1 MTSKTGATRK
11 ATTRKAATNTDPT
24 EAFVWVWLPDATE
37 PVVAGRLVKDG
48 NRLLFTYG
56 ASYRRRD
63 NAIALYEPELPLQE
77 GTIAPLNGLNMASCI
92 RDGSP
97 DAWGR
102 RVIINRLSGSKPHA
116 AGIPEISELT
126 YLLQSGSDRI
136 GALDFQESATT
147 YVPRLAAQA
156 SLAELQEAASLIE
169 KGLPLTPAL
178 DQALN
183 HGTSIGG
190 ARPKALI
197 DDDNRKF
204 IAKFSAS
211 NDTYSVVKAEFI
223 AMKLAAACGL
233 NTAPVSLTRVANK
246 DVLLIERF
254 DRTPT
259 KDGWTRRAMVSALT
273 MLGLDE
279 MMARYASYED
289 LAELIR
295 HRFADPKDTLRELY
309 GRICFNVLCGNTDD
323 HARNHAA
330 FWDGTMLSLSPAYD
344 ICPQNRTG
352 NEATQA
358 MLIKGDARASTL
370 ATCLMAA
377 PDYHL
382 KESEALALIEHQIT
396 TIAQHWHD
404 VCDEA
409 ELSPVDRKFFA
420 GRQFLNAYAL
430 EGLTGHKALHD
441 SYNAARDALI
451 SGRG

>member
-1 MTSKTGATRK
+1 MTSKAD
-11 ATTRKAATNTDPT
+11 AT
-24 EAFVWVWLPDATE
+24 EAFVWMWLPGATD
-37 PVVAGRLVKDG
+37 PVVAGRLDQDG
-48 NRLLFTYG
+48 DRLLFTYG
-56 ASYRRRD
+56 ASYRRRKS
-63 NAIALYEPELPLQE
+63 AISLYEPELPLQE
-77 GTIAPLNGLNMASCI
+77 GVIAPINGLSMASCI

-102 RVIINRLSGSKPHA
+102 RVIINRLTGKKPDA
-116 AGIPEISELT
+116 AGVPEISELT
-126 YLLQSGSDRI
+126 FLLQSGSDRI
-136 GALDFQESATT
+136 GALDFQASATE

-156 SLAELQEAASLIE
+156 SLDELMEAAALIE
-169 KGLPLTPAL
+169 KGVPLTPAL

-197 DDDNRKF
+197 DDGTKKL
-204 IAKFSAS
+204 IAKFSAA

-233 NTAPVSLTRVANK
+233 NAAPVSMTRAAHK

-259 KDGWTRRAMVSALT
+259 KDGWTRQAMVSALT

-295 HRFADPKDTLRELY
+295 HRFTDPKDTLKELY

-330 FWDGTMLSLSPAYD
+330 FWDGRMLTLTPAYD
-344 ICPQNRTG
+344 ICPQGRTG

-358 MLIKGDARASTL
+358 MLIKGEGRASTL
-370 ATCLMAA
+370 ATLLAAA

-382 KESEALALIEHQIT
+382 KEAEAAALIEHQIT
-396 TIAQHWHD
+396 TIANLWQG

-409 ELSPVDRKFFA
+409 DLSPVDRKLFA
-420 GRQFLNAYAL
+420 GRQFLNLYAL
-430 EGLTGHKALHD
+430 EGLDNHKALQD
-441 SYNAARDALI
+441 AFRAAQATLI
-451 SGRG
+451 ASGGA

>member
-1 MTSKTGATRK
+1 MTSKLDAR
-11 ATTRKAATNTDPT
+11 
-24 EAFVWVWLPDATE
+24 EAFVWMWLPGETD
-37 PVVAGRLVKDG
+37 PVVAGRLDQG
-48 NRLLFTYG
+48 GESLLYTYG
-56 ASYRRRD
+56 ASYRRRK
-63 NAIALYEPELPLQE
+63 NAISIYEPELPLQE
-77 GTIAPLNGLNMASCI
+77 GVIAPLNGLSIASCI

-102 RVIINRLSGSKPHA
+102 RVIINRLTGKKPDA
-116 AGIPEISELT
+116 AGVPDISELT
-126 YLLQSGSDRI
+126 FLLQSGSDRI
-136 GALDFQESATT
+136 GALDFQVSATE

-156 SLAELQEAASLIE
+156 SLDELMEAAALIE
-169 KGLPLTPAL
+169 KGVPLPPAL

-197 DDDNRKF
+197 DDGTKKF
-204 IAKFSAS
+204 IAKFSAT

-223 AMKLAAACGL
+223 AMKLASACGL
-233 NTAPVSLTRVANK
+233 NAAPVSTTRAAHK

-254 DRTPT
+254 DRTHT

-295 HRFADPKDTLRELY
+295 HRFTNPKDTLKELY

-330 FWDGTMLSLSPAYD
+330 FWDGRMLTLTPAYD
-344 ICPQNRTG
+344 ICPQGRTG

-358 MLIKGDARASTL
+358 MLIKGETRASTL
-370 ATCLMAA
+370 ATCLAAA

-382 KESEALALIEHQIT
+382 KETEAAALIERQIT
-396 TIAQHWHD
+396 TIAEHWQAI
-404 VCDEA
+404 CEQA
-409 ELSPVDRKFFA
+409 QLSPIDRTLFA
-420 GRQFLNAYAL
+420 GRQFLNSYAL
-430 EGLTGHKALHD
+430 EGLDGHSALQEAYR
-441 SYNAARDALI
+441 SARDAVI
-451 SGRG
+451 TSGGA